1 LVSLTE
7 NDARHWRNHSE
18 HVVVIPNPVTLYPE
32 CVNDIPKE
40 NGRILCVG
48 RLNDQKR
55 IDRLITAFAMVADKY
70 PEWHVDIFGEGDK
83 KPVLQKQICEC
94 NLQKRIILHEPTK
107 HIYDE
112 YKKSQFLVLSSAYE
126 GRPLVLIEAMACG
139 LPCVAFNCPSGPAE
153 IIEDGVTG
161 LLVEN
166 GNVVHLSQKIE
177 WMMIHDIERKE
188 MSVKAYK
195 AAEIYKPS
203 NIMHRWEELYLS
215 VIC

>member
-1 LVSLTE
+1 
-7 NDARHWRNHSE
+7 
-18 HVVVIPNPVTLYPE
+18 
-32 CVNDIPKE
+32 
-40 NGRILCVG
+40 
-48 RLNDQKR
+48 
-55 IDRLITAFAMVADKY
+55 
-70 PEWHVDIFGEGDK
+70 
-83 KPVLQKQICEC
+83 
-94 NLQKRIILHEPTK
+94 
-107 HIYDE
+107 
-112 YKKSQFLVLSSAYE
+112 
-126 GRPLVLIEAMACG
+126 MACG

-215 VIC
+215 VIR